1 MHIAA
6 GHMNP
11 HATQSSVSAS
21 VLAARRADETR
32 RKLAAASAEL
42 DAIPTAESAW
52 IIDAW
57 SGGNSGSHHSG
68 QHPNQELD
76 EGTSQA
82 SLSPSSLSSPSL
94 SSSDQIVSLSAAQAG
109 FQSSAQ
115 VANQIAAQS
124 SRPLLVSDQLPA
136 SGEEIRRTPATG
148 PVSFWA

>member
-11 HATQSSVSAS
+11 HATQNSVSAS

-42 DAIPTAESAW
+42 DAVPTSESAW

-57 SGGNSGSHHSG
+57 SGGNSPGGNSSSGRHPG
-68 QHPNQELD
+68 QHHQQSGPESISASGGISIS
-76 EGTSQA
+76 EQA
-82 SLSPSSLSSPSL
+82 
-94 SSSDQIVSLSAAQAG
+94 VSLSAVQAG
-109 FQSSAQ
+109 FQSSTQ
-115 VANQIAAQS
+115 IVNQIVAEA
-124 SRPLLVSDQLPA
+124 SRPPLVSSALPP
-136 SGEEIRRTPATG
+136 SGEELRRTPATG